1 MPNSFNLAF
10 ILLAAGQGSRL
21 GFRPKALLKKESNL
35 DSQTLLA
42 HFAHIGATL
51 NAKPFLVVTGFYHDQ
66 IEALAPK
73 FAHCVRNFVDK
84 PNADL
89 SQGDSARIALENLPK
104 DFDAVV
110 IALVDQAQ
118 IGVAEI
124 RALQDAFIHR
134 PAPCEVVLPVM
145 ADERGNPVILSRKA
159 VELIL
164 AKPGLTPRE
173 WMDQHPDLVFKMNS
187 KNRAYFDD
195 VDTPDDL
202 ERYGLR
208 F

>member
-1 MPNSFNLAF
+1 
-10 ILLAAGQGSRL
+10 
-21 GFRPKALLKKESNL
+21 
-35 DSQTLLA
+35 
-42 HFAHIGATL
+42 
-51 NAKPFLVVTGFYHDQ
+51 
-66 IEALAPK
+66 
-73 FAHCVRNFVDK
+73 
-84 PNADL
+84 
-89 SQGDSARIALENLPK
+89 
-104 DFDAVV
+104 
-110 IALVDQAQ
+110 
-118 IGVAEI
+118 
-124 RALQDAFIHR
+124 
-134 PAPCEVVLPVM
+134 
-145 ADERGNPVILSRKA
+145 VILSRKA